1 MSANPLPPP
10 LPSPVPPPLAADG
23 PARLLARAG
32 VQACLAALDGQGE
45 ETRLVGGC
53 VRDALLG
60 ASVSDIDLA
69 TTLLPEAVMARARA
83 VGIKAVPTGIEH
95 GTITL
100 VVEGQPHEVTTLRE
114 DVETDGRH
122 AVVRFGR
129 DFSRDAER
137 RDFTINA
144 LSLDARGRLHD
155 TTGGV
160 ADLAAGRV
168 RFIGEAAT
176 RLREDALRLLRFF
189 RFHARYGHGAPD
201 PEGLAAAIAARDSLD
216 RLSRERVRAEFL
228 KLLLAPRAVEA
239 VASLSETGLLL
250 RILGGV
256 GELGRFARSAAAE
269 PGLDAV
275 ARFAALAVRTSEDAD
290 RLQESLRLSRAEHAR
305 LTDYAAA
312 LAILHDRPVIAVEAV
327 PALVATHGT
336 GPLRTLLT
344 ALDGEP
350 RPLVTADA
358 RATLDRMEA
367 SGTQPVFPVTGADLV
382 ARGVPPGRAVGAG
395 LRAARELWLA
405 SGCPAGAEARER
417 LIARALEV
425 AGAP

>member
-1 MSANPLPPP
+1 MSGGTL
-10 LPSPVPPPLAADG
+10 PPPLAADG
-23 PARLLARAG
+23 PARLLARKG
-32 VQACLAALDGQGE
+32 VRACLAALRAEGE

-60 ASVSDIDLA
+60 TIVSDIDLA
-69 TTLLPEAVMARARA
+69 TTLRPEAVMARARTA
-83 VGIKAVPTGIEH
+83 GLKAVPTGIEH
-95 GTITL
+95 GTVTL
-100 VVEGQPHEVTTLRE
+100 VVAGEPHEVTTLRE

-129 DFSRDAER
+129 DFGRDAER

-144 LSLDARGRLHD
+144 LSLDADGRLHD

-168 RFIGEAAT
+168 RFIGDAAT

-189 RFHARYGHGAPD
+189 RFHARYGRGAPD
-201 PEGLAAAIAARDSLD
+201 PDGLSASIAARDSLD

-239 VASLSETGLLL
+239 VATLSETGLLA

-256 GELGRFARSAAAE
+256 GELGRLTRCVTAE
-269 PGLDAV
+269 PALDATT
-275 ARFAALAVRTSEDAD
+275 RFAALAVRTREDAD
-290 RLQESLRLSRAEHAR
+290 RLQASLRLSRTEHAR
-305 LTDYAAA
+305 LTDYAVA
-312 LAILHDRPVIAVEAV
+312 LAVLHDRQEIEAEAV
-327 PALVATHGT
+327 PALVATHGAE
-336 GPLRTLLT
+336 PLRTVLI
-344 ALDGEP
+344 ALAGEP
-350 RPLVTADA
+350 RPCVTPEAQAALA
-358 RATLDRMEA
+358 RMVAAGAR
-367 SGTQPVFPVTGADLV
+367 PVLPVTGADLV

-395 LRAARELWLA
+395 LRAAQELWLA
-405 SGCPAGAEARER
+405 SGCPDDAPARER

-425 AGAP
+425 ARA

>member
-1 MSANPLPPP
+1 MIADTPSPLASP
-10 LPSPVPPPLAADG
+10 LPSPLAADG

-32 VQACLAALDGQGE
+32 VRACLAALDAPGE

-60 ASVSDIDLA
+60 AIVSDIDLA
-69 TTLLPEAVMARARA
+69 TTLLPEAVTARARA
-83 VGIKAVPTGIEH
+83 AGIKAVATGIEH
-95 GTITL
+95 GTVTL

-129 DFSRDAER
+129 DFARDAER

-168 RFIGEAAT
+168 RFIGDAAT

-201 PEGLAAAIAARDSLD
+201 PEGLAAAIAARNGLD

-228 KLLLAPRAVEA
+228 KLLLAPRTVDA
-239 VASLSETGLLL
+239 VAILSETGLLL

-256 GELGRFARSAAAE
+256 GEGGRLARSAAAA
-269 PGLDAV
+269 PPLDAV
-275 ARFAALAVRTSEDAD
+275 ARFAALAVRTVEDAD
-290 RLQESLRLSRAEHAR
+290 RLQASLRLSRAEHAH
-305 LTDYAAA
+305 LTGYAAA
-312 LAILHDRPVIAVEAV
+312 LAVLHDRPVIAAEAM
-327 PALVATHGT
+327 PALVATHGAET
-336 GPLRTLLT
+336 LRAVLT

-350 RPLVTADA
+350 RPLVTPDA
-358 RATLDRMEA
+358 RAAFDRMA
-367 SGTQPVFPVTGADLV
+367 AAGTRPVFPVAGADLV

-405 SGCPAGAEARER
+405 SGCPDDAEARER

-425 AGAP
+425 ARA

>member
-1 MSANPLPPP
+1 MIADALPPP
-10 LPSPVPPPLAADG
+10 LDADG

-32 VQACLAALDGQGE
+32 VQACLAALDAPGE
-45 ETRLVGGC
+45 ATRLVGGC

-60 ASVSDIDLA
+60 SIVSDIDLA
-69 TTLLPEAVMARARA
+69 TTLLPEAVIERAGA
-83 VGIKAVPTGIEH
+83 AGIKAVPTGIEH

-100 VVEGQPHEVTTLRE
+100 VVRGEPHEVTTLRE

-144 LSLDARGRLHD
+144 LSLDAQGRLHD

-168 RFIGEAAT
+168 RFIGDAAT

-189 RFHARYGHGAPD
+189 RFHARYGRGAPD
-201 PEGLAAAIAARDSLD
+201 AEGLAASVAARDSLD

-228 KLLLAPRAVEA
+228 KLLLAPRAVAA
-239 VASLSETGLLL
+239 VACLSETGLLL
-250 RILGGV
+250 RILGGI
-256 GELGRFARSAAAE
+256 GELGRLARAAAAE
-269 PGLDAV
+269 PPLDAV

-290 RLQESLRLSRAEHAR
+290 RLQASLRLSRAEHAR
-305 LTDYAAA
+305 LTGYAAA
-312 LAILHDRPVIAVEAV
+312 LALLHDRPVIEAEAV
-327 PALVATHGT
+327 PALVATHGAE
-336 GPLRTLLT
+336 LFRELLI

-350 RPLVTADA
+350 RPRATAEA
-358 RATLDRMEA
+358 RAALDRMA
-367 SGTQPVFPVTGADLV
+367 RAGTRPVFPVTGADLV
-382 ARGVPPGRAVGAG
+382 ARGLPPGRGVGIG
-395 LRAARELWLA
+395 LKAARELWLA
-405 SGCPAGAEARER
+405 EGCPDDAEARER
-417 LIARALEV
+417 LIARALE
-425 AGAP
+425 AAKELA